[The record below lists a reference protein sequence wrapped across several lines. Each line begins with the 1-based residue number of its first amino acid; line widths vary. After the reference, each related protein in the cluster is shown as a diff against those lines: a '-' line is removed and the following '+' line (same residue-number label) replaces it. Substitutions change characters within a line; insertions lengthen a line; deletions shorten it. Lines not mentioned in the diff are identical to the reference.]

1 MAGARNPQEVT
12 DLLAGV
18 RRAVLDGE
26 GAARLARHL
35 LDGAPVDPDGEATL
49 RAFGVDLESPARVVV
64 MRPPADPGALAAR
77 GIRLVASNPEEL
89 AFVVDAVT
97 LEEQPLEELTGAGRT
112 IGVGR
117 ARTGTDGAARSY
129 AEARRAADFAERLG
143 RPVLRHEELGLFSLL
158 ADGGDAAAMADF
170 VDEWLGPLLDH
181 DERRSQ
187 KLLPTLAAYLDAGA
201 AQQATADTLGI
212 HVSTLK
218 YRLGRIEA
226 VTGRTLS
233 EPDVRFQLQVAL
245 AAQRTLTVLHTEGE

>member
-1 MAGARNPQEVT
+1 
-12 DLLAGV
+12 
-18 RRAVLDGE
+18 
-26 GAARLARHL
+26 
-35 LDGAPVDPDGEATL
+35 
-49 RAFGVDLESPARVVV
+49 
-64 MRPPADPGALAAR
+64 
-77 GIRLVASNPEEL
+77 VASQPDEV

-97 LEEQPLEELTGAGRT
+97 LEERPLEKLTGAGRT

-117 ARTGTDGAARSY
+117 ARTGAEGAARSY

-158 ADGGDAAAMADF
+158 ADGGDAEAMADF
-170 VDEWLGPLLDH
+170 VDEWLGLLLDH

-226 VTGRTLS
+226 VTGRPLS
-233 EPDVRFQLQVAL
+233 EPDVRFQLQVAM
-245 AAQRTLTVLHTEGE
+245 AAQRTLTVLHARGIRDL